1 MAVYIVIH
9 ADVRNMS
16 AQLYVYSQSAV
27 ISTLDGVR
35 GSCLNSVFTTW
46 KRHRQKWRRSTIKAR
61 EATVDF
67 RRADMTAS
75 PRHYMLGLV

>member
-27 ISTLDGVR
+27 ISTLDGIR
-35 GSCLNSVFTTW
+35 GSCLNSVFTT
-46 KRHRQKWRRSTIKAR
+46 
-61 EATVDF
+61 
-67 RRADMTAS
+67 
-75 PRHYMLGLV
+75 